1 MASYRLT
8 GEAQS
13 DILEIRDYTL
23 SNWGIQQSRDYLVR
37 LRQGLTN
44 LTEIP
49 GIGQHRVEDLE
60 TGVYSFPYVSHMI
73 YYATANSEITIL
85 AVLLQ
90 SRVPAK
96 HLSQQL

>member
-13 DILEIRDYTL
+13 DIREIRDYTL
-23 SNWGIQQSRDYLVR
+23 SNWGMQQSTDYLVR
-37 LRQGLTN
+37 LRQVLTN
-44 LTEIP
+44 LTEMP
-49 GIGQHRVEDLE
+49 GIGQHRVEDPGN
-60 TGVYSFPYVSHMI
+60 GVYSFPYLSHMI

-85 AVLLQ
+85 AVLHQ

-96 HLSQQL
+96 HLPQRL